1 MDDDF
6 LLDEDDDL
14 ENSDSYVGG
23 DDQNEDD
30 SLDEGDS
37 SSGDDSGGVDEDL
50 LDDDVIVEDDSKPNT
65 EADASA
71 YNNKMTS
78 KEVWLSSA
86 YNDIMNAASKDKDKV
101 SVGGA
106 GVFDGYIMDAV
117 RSAIMANPVNTSMT
131 TVEFV
136 THEFFNAQGHQRI
149 VSTLYSPE
157 PMRSDD
163 IDDKL
168 GMDGDFSFNQ
178 KYSNEL
184 RNQIARFIEFLATR
198 DLSKDSII
206 SKRRKQRQ
214 IPAFI
219 IFLFSSGLYDLIIDC
234 PTMPPEYDE
243 QIKKAMERISKAKDV
258 IVESLAARYEEHHRP
273 KVAERVR
280 KLGTAWFDREPAEIR
295 TLSEYADLGLTQQD
309 IVDYREFRS
318 KFTNV
323 SKSLTQD
330 TISDMIEVVLDKDA
344 GIYERLKD
352 KTRSDA
358 ITDVKQVF
366 KEWSKNNPADTELAE
381 HIIWN
386 DIKK

>member
-234 PTMPPEYDE
+234 STMPPEYDE
-243 QIKKAMERISKAKDV
+243 QIKKAMERISKVKDV

>member
-163 IDDKL
+163 MDDKL

>member
-234 PTMPPEYDE
+234 STMPPEYDE